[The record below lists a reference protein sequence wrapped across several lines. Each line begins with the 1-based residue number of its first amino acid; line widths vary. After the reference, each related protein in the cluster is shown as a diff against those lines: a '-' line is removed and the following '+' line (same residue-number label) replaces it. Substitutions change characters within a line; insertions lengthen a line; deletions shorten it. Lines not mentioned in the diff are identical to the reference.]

1 MTNNSVECFL
11 LVGLPA
17 SGKSTFSKHLAASK
31 NAVIIS
37 TDSIRKILYKDESK
51 QGNWKEIER
60 VLHDS
65 IFKSISK
72 GQSVIIDAT
81 HTVKEHRKILIN
93 LSNQINW
100 TCYYLKTDKQTCIKR
115 NLERSRTVPKHV
127 IESMA
132 NQLELTPP
140 TREEGFKKLYQVTP

>member
-1 MTNNSVECFL
+1 MNNNSIECFL

-17 SGKSTFSKHLAASK
+17 SGKSTFSKRLAESK

-37 TDSIRKILYKDESK
+37 TDSIRKILYKDEST